1 MRCLFK
7 SKLSIKFEEF
17 VDVRI
22 ASGRWNRSYDY
33 NLHHFDKYIATNYP
47 SYEELT
53 VEMLNWCKRRET
65 ERNNTCISRTTPVRD
80 FLKYANKR
88 GWSALNP
95 LPLPAFEANSYI
107 PHFFTQDE
115 LSAFF
120 MECDS
125 YVIRS
130 YQERR
135 HIITLLNR
143 LQLPV
148 YFRLLYS
155 SGMRTCEVRWLKCSD
170 VNFESGIVKIIKSK
184 SIDEHV
190 IVLHDSMLQLLQ
202 NYNQAMEKVMPN
214 RIYLFPDKKDEPH
227 KIRWGCTFFK
237 KIWSK
242 VSDEKAVEYDLRSL
256 YAVTNIS
263 GWENHGYELSG
274 NSCSYPRS
282 MGHRNIQSTFGYFHL
297 TPMLTDKL
305 KRNCAKKFSELIP
318 QTAKCNEENI

>member
-1 MRCLFK
+1 
-7 SKLSIKFEEF
+7 
-17 VDVRI
+17 
-22 ASGRWNRSYDY
+22 
-33 NLHHFDKYIATNYP
+33 
-47 SYEELT
+47 
-53 VEMLNWCKRRET
+53 
-65 ERNNTCISRTTPVRD
+65 
-80 FLKYANKR
+80 
-88 GWSALNP
+88 
-95 LPLPAFEANSYI
+95 
-107 PHFFTQDE
+107 
-115 LSAFF
+115 

-214 RIYLFPDKKDEPH
+214 RIYLFLIRKTSHTRYVGDVLSLKKYGLKLVMKRLWNTICAVCMLLLIFRDG
-227 KIRWGCTFFK
+227 KIMVM
-237 KIWSK
+237 S
-242 VSDEKAVEYDLRSL
+242 
-256 YAVTNIS
+256 
-263 GWENHGYELSG
+263 
-274 NSCSYPRS
+274 
-282 MGHRNIQSTFGYFHL
+282 
-297 TPMLTDKL
+297 
-305 KRNCAKKFSELIP
+305 
-318 QTAKCNEENI
+318 